1 MAETHPV
8 GSNDKDIGSYM
19 DMKHIKMADVPEDSA
34 NLHGE
39 VNEST
44 PEARSNSAAPEKKDE
59 SPLSDLLRE
68 TKIAVR
74 QKLGRDFE
82 KEDIAN
88 TEDRDGA
95 NIGDKNECCGDSNSE
110 SLEKKMK
117 ELDYETLLA
126 IAISGDRDPNKRRS
140 EGEGDGNDAE
150 ETKGDIEEVA
160 ASCEDDASPTA
171 VEDHD
176 TEVTEVK
183 KKDENERIEDVFQ
196 KEIIPR
202 FAGTTEFKKYAR
214 ASNGLNIDDIDL
226 SDLFENNPKDIKEFK
241 FSVLLFWKQKN
252 KDRATCERIRNI
264 TDAYLSSYTCTENPQ
279 VSNKSGVD
287 RSHPTP
293 GGAEDPQA
301 PNNSGANPSL
311 PIPGG
316 AEGTSKTGFN
326 DVFQNEIIPAFAS
339 IGEFKQFARDS
350 NGLRLDSAVVIGV
363 VADHPTSTHD
373 QMMKMLLIWKQNNKG
388 ATPDDIIKIKNKY

>member
-202 FAGTTEFKKYAR
+202 FA
-214 ASNGLNIDDIDL
+214 
-226 SDLFENNPKDIKEFK
+226 
-241 FSVLLFWKQKN
+241 
-252 KDRATCERIRNI
+252 DRATCERIRNI